1 MRRASPGAHQGT
13 LFRKTRRT
21 NYDDQISKQTGALG
35 FNLCPLDDTLLFCSI
50 GALWRPCRAE
60 RSRVGGD
67 RSRGDTA
74 VGWQSGGPIDAW
86 WHAEQRAAA
95 LERSSAAAVG
105 EEAEVADADQA
116 FGKDMDQKAAQE
128 LIGGNGH
135 DTEKCY
141 KNGVFSN
148 FDLANLGQT
157 QSPAI

>member
-1 MRRASPGAHQGT
+1 MTTRSANKPGHLVLTSVLWMTRFFFVASALYGAHAEQNDLVSAVTGAEG
-13 LFRKTRRT
+13 TRRLAG
-21 NYDDQISKQTGALG
+21 S
-35 FNLCPLDDTLLFCSI
+35 
-50 GALWRPCRAE
+50 
-60 RSRVGGD
+60 
-67 RSRGDTA
+67 
-74 VGWQSGGPIDAW
+74 SGGPIDAW